1 MVLTRS
7 FQCPTRV
14 FSKAGYL
21 QTLTRV
27 IGDSRWALVTSRGW
41 ATRGAVDALRD
52 ALGAP
57 AAVIDAVPENPKL
70 SDLQNLTPSLPDVDA
85 VVALGGGSVIDCAK
99 GIVAYRAINMDED
112 GLIAHLKDGAALDF
126 KGEKPVPIH
135 AVPTTSGT
143 GSEVTPWGTIWGDDQ
158 LKFSVKDDLLYPAT
172 AILDPSLCAS
182 MPDWLT
188 LSSGLDA
195 MSHAME
201 AVWNNNHTPFS
212 DEMARVA
219 VEELWTALPTVLA
232 VPHDLQ
238 ARARVQIAAS
248 VAGLAMGTT
257 NTALA
262 HSISYP
268 FTAKHGMPHGFACSF
283 TLPLVAAFNMQEDPQ
298 RLAPLARA
306 ISCPIEEIP
315 ARLQNWMLGLGIAA
329 ELERHVSPEDAEAFG
344 DSLITRARAAN
355 NLRPVDGPAARALA
369 RESLESFA
377 GSREKS

>member
-1 MVLTRS
+1 LVLTRS
-7 FQCPTRV
+7 LQCPPQI

-21 QTLTRV
+21 QTLSGL
-27 IGDSRWALVTSRGW
+27 IGGSRWALVTSRGW
-41 ATRGAVDALRD
+41 VSRGAVDGLHR

-70 SDLQNLTPSLPDVDA
+70 SDLKDLAPAMPEVDA

-99 GIVAYRAINMDED
+99 GIVAYRAIGMNEAE
-112 GLIAHLKDGAALDF
+112 LVAHLKDGSALDF
-126 KGEKPVPIH
+126 DGNAPLPIH

-143 GSEVTPWGTIWGDDQ
+143 GSEVTPWGTIWGDDL
-158 LKFSVKDDLLYPAT
+158 LKFSVKDPLLYPAS
-172 AILDPSLCAS
+172 AILDPSLCTS
-182 MPDWLT
+182 MPEWLT
-188 LSSGLDA
+188 VSSGLDA

-219 VEELWTALPTVLA
+219 IEELWTALPAAVATPQELA
-232 VPHDLQ
+232 

-248 VAGLAMGTT
+248 IAGLAMGTT

-283 TLPLVAAFNMQEDPQ
+283 TLPGVAAYNMQEDPQ
-298 RLAPLARA
+298 RLTPIARGMG
-306 ISCPIEEIP
+306 CPVDEIP
-315 ARLQNWMLGLGIAA
+315 ARLQRWMDDLGIAA
-329 ELERHVSPEDAEAFG
+329 QLERHVSPDDADAFG

-355 NLRPVDGPAARALA
+355 NLREIDGPAARALA

-377 GSREKS
+377 GTVEKS